1 MSEDT
6 LLSSSETSKEIG
18 ATAKSLRK
26 MVRRRTPDV
35 VKLMETSLIVK
46 DESGWRFSRQCFDAL
61 KQLMI
66 YAPGRRREGASQQND
81 NKVFIVKKDS
91 DVYPVPP
98 QLTDG
103 NPYWFGLRISAGRE
117 QMVFNLIQRYKERVM
132 YDLDKL
138 EVYMPIWHVVEDGK
152 QVGREAVF
160 HKILFIKTAY
170 ISEVYY
176 KIRQVSMH
184 VRGWWTA
191 VKGSGVPCMI
201 PNDYMESISKE
212 YEFRIKENEVKQ
224 KLRTLTVGMYV
235 RVTEGPFRGFNGQ
248 VTGVGS
254 LVKVELPIFGR
265 LTEVSLGATQIDRLE
280 DSVLVEAG
288 VKA

>member
-1 MSEDT
+1 MVEEK
-6 LLSSSETSKEIG
+6 LLSSSETSKVIG
-18 ATAKSLRK
+18 TTAKSLRK
-26 MVRRRTPDV
+26 MVRRQTPDV
-35 VKLMETSLIVK
+35 LKLMESSLIVK
-46 DESGWRFSRQCFDAL
+46 GEDGWRFSRQCFDAL
-61 KQLMI
+61 KQLML
-66 YAPGRRREGASQQND
+66 YNPGSRKKDGKAD
-81 NKVFIVKKDS
+81 NRPFQLKKDS

-98 QLTDG
+98 ELTDG
-103 NPYWFGLRISAGRE
+103 NAYWFGLRVSAGRE
-117 QMVFNLIQRYKERVM
+117 TLVYTMINRYKAKSM

-138 EVYMPIWHVVEDGK
+138 EVYMPVWHVVEDGK
-152 QVGREAVF
+152 QAGTESVF
-160 HKILFIKTAY
+160 HKILFIKTAH
-170 ISEVYY
+170 IGSVYH

-224 KLRTLTVGMYV
+224 KLKTIVVGMYV
-235 RVTEGPFRGFNGQ
+235 RVMDGPFRGFNGQ

-265 LTEVSLGATQIDRLE
+265 LTEVSLGATQIERLE
-280 DSVLVEAG
+280 DSVLQEAG
-288 VKA
+288 VAPV